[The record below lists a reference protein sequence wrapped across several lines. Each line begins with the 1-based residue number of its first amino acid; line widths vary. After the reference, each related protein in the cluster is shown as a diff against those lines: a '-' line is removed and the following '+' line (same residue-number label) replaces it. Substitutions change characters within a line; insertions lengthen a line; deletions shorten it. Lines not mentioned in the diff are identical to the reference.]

1 MRVYVLVLL
10 SSWNFPLSAFSQ
22 SLVQE
27 TNKYRRSLE
36 TLVHGGGGKVVGIG
50 AGGIAFADALA
61 KIGETNL
68 AKNSGSIPALQPS
81 EDHLGDLKV
90 RS

>member
-1 MRVYVLVLL
+1 M
-10 SSWNFPLSAFSQ
+10 
-22 SLVQE
+22 QE

-61 KIGETNL
+61 KIGETNI
-68 AKNSGSIPALQPS
+68 AKNSGAIPALQPS
-81 EDHLGDLKV
+81 EDHLADLKV
-90 RS
+90 RACMCVYECVLTPHSPTLPK